1 MADSDFYQ
9 TLGVARDASEDDIKK
24 AYRALAR
31 KHHPDLNPENKKAA
45 EAKFKEIQEAYDT
58 LGEAEKR
65 VQYDRFGKAAG
76 QAGFN
81 PGAGGGAQ
89 GSWTSQH
96 PGGTTIHFDFNDLF
110 NSMHTG
116 QQHAQPGAGGGPA
129 GASFGPD
136 QGGGIFDEILSKVR
150 GGRPKKKSRPVDV
163 PAAEPFHAKI
173 NVPFM
178 TAIKGGDTAIDITF
192 DATDTETL
200 SLKVPPGTTS
210 GQKLRLRGKGSMSGR
225 GERGDLIVEV
235 IVDAHPFFK
244 IDGRNLSIEVPVTV
258 DEALL
263 GVKLEV
269 PTLDGFKTV
278 PIPAGTSSGGR
289 LRLKGQGIPA
299 RGDQPVGDLYVVT
312 KIVVPK
318 SMDEATKLKLEELK
332 TFLDTKPREG
342 LWN

>member
-24 AYRALAR
+24 AYRGLAR

-58 LGEAEKR
+58 LGEPEKR

-81 PGAGGGAQ
+81 PGTGGGAQ

-110 NSMHTG
+110 NNAHAG
-116 QQHAQPGAGGGPA
+116 QQHAQPGA

-150 GGRPKKKSRPVDV
+150 GGRPKKKSKPVDG

-173 NVPFM
+173 SVPFM

-235 IVDAHPFFK
+235 IVDPHPFFK

-318 SMDEATKLKLEELK
+318 ALDEATKLKLEELK
-332 TFLDTKPREG
+332 TILDTKPREG
-342 LWN
+342 LWK